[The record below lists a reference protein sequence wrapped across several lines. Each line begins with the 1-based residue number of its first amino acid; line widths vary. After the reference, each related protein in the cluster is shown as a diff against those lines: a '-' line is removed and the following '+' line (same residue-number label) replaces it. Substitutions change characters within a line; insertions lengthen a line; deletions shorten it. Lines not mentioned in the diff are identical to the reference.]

1 MGRKGASKGQ
11 QRQEGRRRLRKVL
24 NNIGDML
31 TGKIPNLGRFR
42 YGGGIVKSQLNEK
55 VDD

>member
-24 NNIGDML
+24 NSIGDVL

-42 YGGGIVKSQLNEK
+42 YGGGITKTQLDEK